1 MFLSPVDALFLTE
14 RGAAEGKKTLAY
26 QRGDP
31 AIPGFSPAGRPCWLS
46 GHAETPPGF

>member
-1 MFLSPVDALFLTE
+1 MFLSPVDALFPTE
-14 RGAAEGKKTLAY
+14 RGAAAAETTMAY

-31 AIPGFSPAGRPCWLS
+31 AIPGFSPPSRPYWLS